1 MSVFEDITRDVEVE
15 VEVEVEADSRVCGCT
30 VGAYSAGVVGSNA
43 AADDADAMGEEA
55 EEEDIGD
62 GVEAMS
68 IELDD
73 GSAMRSTEEDEPEVE
88 EEEED
93 NELVG
98 DVNADADTAKLE

>member
-1 MSVFEDITRDVEVE
+1 MSDLEDITRDVEVE
-15 VEVEVEADSRVCGCT
+15 VEVEADSRMCT
-30 VGAYSAGVVGSNA
+30 VGAYSAGVVGSDA

-55 EEEDIGD
+55 AEEDTGD

-73 GSAMRSTEEDEPEVE
+73 SSAIRSTEEDEEEVE
-88 EEEED
+88 EEEDD

-98 DVNADADTAKLE
+98 DVNADADTAELE